1 MPSESAEDTAAGSG
15 CRSSWTL
22 GRQPFGTKNYA
33 RWVIPT
39 SLKGPAAQKMLVD
52 AHHGYEAGN
61 RTEGEYVHQR
71 WRSNPHPDPAHHLR
85 LLESSLRGGPL
96 PDGP

>member
-22 GRQPFGTKNYA
+22 GRQPFGTRNYA

-39 SLKGPAAQKMLVD
+39 SLKGARGATDASSVPIMGTRPPIQPRGSMYISIGAAILI
-52 AHHGYEAGN
+52 
-61 RTEGEYVHQR
+61 
-71 WRSNPHPDPAHHLR
+71 LI
-85 LLESSLRGGPL
+85 LLILFVF
-96 PDGP
+96 